1 MSRPCLPR
9 QLPAGRRQGKK
20 LVPACSIFW
29 CTGLAVISPKSST
42 KFRILNLLEK
52 NHNPFQKFYCI
63 GDGTN
68 QHVPLLWKQFVQR
81 HLCKLYSAQ
90 HLHTNYLCNHVS
102 LGVLHSRKCHSVSGK
117 GGPSQDLSLHPV
129 TLFRRAPTACKTFFF
144 SFFPYKLGHGLSWKQ
159 ALLNKGFKVHPSG
172 TCAKKKKKDCG
183 IQNCSWGRC
192 VHCKA
197 LLIYSLSS
205 IQPFHK
211 KISAEI
217 NDNRFLLKI
226 KFMKHAWRQET

>member
-1 MSRPCLPR
+1 MLRCLERSYQLLKARNHPKGAHIAILRVLPLYFLVKVSSPEQPRQLPPLTAMSRPCLPR
-9 QLPAGRRQGKK
+9 RLPAGRRQGKK

-42 KFRILNLLEK
+42 EFWILNILEK

-144 SFFPYKLGHGLSWKQ
+144 FFPLQTWPWTVLKTS
-159 ALLNKGFKVHPSG
+159 
-172 TCAKKKKKDCG
+172 
-183 IQNCSWGRC
+183 
-192 VHCKA
+192 
-197 LLIYSLSS
+197 SL
-205 IQPFHK
+205 
-211 KISAEI
+211 
-217 NDNRFLLKI
+217 
-226 KFMKHAWRQET
+226 